1 MNMKKIRFFNGKILI
16 CILSA
21 LFLMCAVVLLCPQTS
36 AANAASKEIF
46 SYYGIK
52 VNAAVREDKT
62 IEIVERLTVKFVE
75 KGQTSMCRSIM
86 RTFAS
91 RSDKNSVFPV
101 KEFVAEISGMSA
113 TVNGSPAEV
122 KSDIS
127 PDGSYHFVYIN
138 TEQAFSTEET
148 SEVIFSYIYD
158 MSNDVTA
165 GYGELLFPMFNDR
178 FYWLKK
184 NTRYTLDMTFPEG
197 WSIDGI
203 KTALIDESGEWKP
216 SEEDSISID
225 GNKISASFIMTER
238 VMLTAELPKGLFV
251 VPYHSEYWFFYGL
264 VIALALVGIAVTYKY
279 RGRTPLH
286 TVEYT
291 PPDVN
296 PLYFSTYWHGY
307 ARKRDVSTLI
317 LQWAHIGCV
326 KLKKDGKSHIFIEK
340 LKPLPQNRLDEEK
353 EYFDALFAC
362 GKVYSSRKMKERR
375 NFWHRHR
382 ISRAMYGLMEKAD
395 NAVTYAHGVEKA
407 RAAVPVLG
415 YLSVAVFM
423 SYFAI
428 VSGNIG
434 FMIIGIFCSVF
445 GACCVGA
452 LYNFGILMKISRGV
466 LLARIIIFF
475 GAYGCFAPLIA
486 VFAFAFMLYNP
497 VFDYAFLIVLCLL
510 WLVTGMAVLPKFI
523 SKRTEE
529 AQKLYGKMLG
539 FKKFIST
546 VEVPRLEL
554 MMNETPEYYYDILP
568 YVMMMGLS
576 KKVDKKFSNLA
587 NAVPEWAEGFS
598 SDKFAS
604 SLFASVKSAARVS
617 TGKKGKEDK

>member
-138 TEQAFSTEET
+138 TGQAFSTEET

-165 GYGELLFPMFNDR
+165 GYGELLVPMFNDR

-203 KTALIDESGEWKP
+203 S
-216 SEEDSISID
+216 
-225 GNKISASFIMTER
+225 
-238 VMLTAELPKGLFV
+238 
-251 VPYHSEYWFFYGL
+251 
-264 VIALALVGIAVTYKY
+264 
-279 RGRTPLH
+279 
-286 TVEYT
+286 
-291 PPDVN
+291 
-296 PLYFSTYWHGY
+296 
-307 ARKRDVSTLI
+307 
-317 LQWAHIGCV
+317 
-326 KLKKDGKSHIFIEK
+326 
-340 LKPLPQNRLDEEK
+340 
-353 EYFDALFAC
+353 
-362 GKVYSSRKMKERR
+362 
-375 NFWHRHR
+375 
-382 ISRAMYGLMEKAD
+382 
-395 NAVTYAHGVEKA
+395 
-407 RAAVPVLG
+407 
-415 YLSVAVFM
+415 
-423 SYFAI
+423 
-428 VSGNIG
+428 
-434 FMIIGIFCSVF
+434 
-445 GACCVGA
+445 
-452 LYNFGILMKISRGV
+452 
-466 LLARIIIFF
+466 
-475 GAYGCFAPLIA
+475 
-486 VFAFAFMLYNP
+486 
-497 VFDYAFLIVLCLL
+497 
-510 WLVTGMAVLPKFI
+510 
-523 SKRTEE
+523 
-529 AQKLYGKMLG
+529 
-539 FKKFIST
+539 
-546 VEVPRLEL
+546 
-554 MMNETPEYYYDILP
+554 
-568 YVMMMGLS
+568 
-576 KKVDKKFSNLA
+576 
-587 NAVPEWAEGFS
+587 
-598 SDKFAS
+598 
-604 SLFASVKSAARVS
+604 KSA
-617 TGKKGKEDK
+617 